1 MRPTKTF
8 DKEKVTFN
16 LARLRKEGSNY
27 EVVVDADM
35 AIAYAKLGR
44 ENLELLEELLK
55 SEEIFFDAH
64 KGELA
69 SEDQIKA
76 VFKTNDNLKVANQIL
91 LDGEI
96 QLTSEYRAKLREEK
110 KNKLIELIHKTFV
123 DPKTKLPHPKTR
135 IQNAMDEVKF
145 KIDEFKTADD
155 QLMDAVKKLRT
166 VVALSTE
173 TRKFQVYVP
182 SNYAAKVFGIVKG
195 FVNPDKET
203 WGNDGSLVL
212 ELEISANL
220 QSEFIDKLNAET
232 HGSIDVKSLD

>member
-8 DKEKVTFN
+8 DKEKVSFN
-16 LARLRKEGSNY
+16 LARLKKEGSNF

-44 ENLELLEELLK
+44 ENMELLEELLK

-69 SEDQIKA
+69 SEEKVKA
-76 VFKTNDNLKVANQIL
+76 VFKTDDTLKVANIIL

-123 DPKTKLPHPKTR
+123 DPKTKLPHPITR
-135 IQNAMDEVKF
+135 IENAMEEVKF
-145 KIDEFKTADD
+145 KIDEFKTAEE
-155 QLMDAVKKLRT
+155 QVMEAVKKLRS
-166 VVALSTE
+166 VIALSTE
-173 TRKFQVYVP
+173 TTKFQIYVP
-182 SNYAAKVFGIVKG
+182 SNFAAKVYGIVKS

-220 QSEFIDKLNAET
+220 QMEFIDKLNAET